1 MTETEKFTDFTDMHT
16 PTLSVQLRFLYNYP
30 QVFDNKDFDVDLR
43 GYAKFSIIRYSFFL
57 LHKQTSNRCSSQAI
71 KIQAVLSLFNIHPN
85 INLDS
90 VPINKAQ

>member
-43 GYAKFSIIRYSFFL
+43 GYAKFSIIRYCLTVAFCITPRAL
-57 LHKQTSNRCSSQAI
+57 LFQVI
-71 KIQAVLSLFNIHPN
+71 
-85 INLDS
+85 
-90 VPINKAQ
+90 

>member
-43 GYAKFSIIRYSFFL
+43 GYAKFSIIRY
-57 LHKQTSNRCSSQAI
+57 
-71 KIQAVLSLFNIHPN
+71 
-85 INLDS
+85 
-90 VPINKAQ
+90 